1 MNPKG
6 SVYKRCGCRVD
17 GTRKRRGHT
26 CPGLRQRGHGS
37 WYYALDIP
45 PYPGNRRRRIRRG
58 GFPSRTAAEEAL
70 RQLQSPRPDDPTP
83 RALTTGQW
91 LRIWLAGRVSLCPS
105 TLRCYSS
112 HINDYLQPH
121 LGAIPLR
128 DLDTRHLQR
137 MFTLILRGR
146 TASGQPVTPAT
157 LKRIHATI
165 RASLNAAVR
174 ERLIGDNPARY
185 VELPPARRPHAVVW
199 TDDQIREWQR
209 TGVRPV
215 VAIWTAAQTA
225 QFLYSIT
232 DHRLYA
238 AYHLIAL
245 CGLRRGEAAGL
256 RWCDLDLD
264 NRIAVINSQSK
275 RIGGMIVQGPPKTE
289 ASRRTI
295 ALDHTTVAALRRH
308 RHQQQ
313 AELAA
318 RGVDGGGYAFT
329 NIAGQPISPDRLS
342 INFTKLIAASGLPPV
357 RLHDLRHGAASLAL
371 QAGADLKVVQDQ
383 LGHSSIVLTADTYIT
398 VVPEVA
404 RKTAEDVA
412 KLTLNAARCAPGSRR
427 PRAPTT
433 RPGTKVLLARSQR
446 QHATR

>member
-1 MNPKG
+1 MNAKG
-6 SVYKRCGCRVD
+6 SVYKRCGCRAD
-17 GTRKRRGHT
+17 GTVKRLGHA
-26 CPGLRQRGHGS
+26 CPKRRQRGHGS

-45 PYPGNRRRRIRRG
+45 SCPGSRRRRIRRG
-58 GFPSRTAAEEAL
+58 GFLTRAAAEEAL
-70 RQLQSPRPDDPTP
+70 RQLQAPCPDDQASPL
-83 RALTTGQW
+83 LTTGQW

-105 TLRCYSS
+105 TLRGYAS
-112 HINDYLQPH
+112 HIHDYLQPH
-121 LGAIPLR
+121 LGAIPLP

-146 TASGQPVTPAT
+146 SASGRPVTAAT
-157 LKRIHATI
+157 LKRIHATV
-165 RASLNAAVR
+165 RAALNAAVR

-199 TDDQIREWQR
+199 TDDQIIHWQQ

-264 NRIAVINSQSK
+264 NGIAVINSQSQ
-275 RIGGMIVQGPPKTE
+275 RIGGTIVQGPPKTE

-295 ALDHTTVAALRRH
+295 ALDHTTIAALR

-318 RGVDGGGYAFT
+318 LDADGGGYVFT
-329 NIAGQPISPDRLS
+329 NIGGQPISPDRLS

-398 VVPEVA
+398 VVLEVA

-412 KLTLNAARCAPGSRR
+412 KLILNAARCAPGSRR
-427 PRAPTT
+427 PRRPST
-433 RPGTKVLLARSQR
+433 RPRTKVLLARSQR